1 MISTT
6 MTTKVTARG
15 VALARSA
22 PKARRTAV
30 ARAGAS
36 DREMWYP
43 GAQAP
48 AYLDGSMAGDYGA
61 RECERVFF
69 VFFCPRPRR
78 RARRVAR
85 VVAARH
91 ARAGQDTI
99 RSGVG
104 DWWIWR
110 AKRRARER
118 ERERGVPLR
127 RACRTCVKSD

>member
-69 VFFCPRPRR
+69 CVFVRVRV
-78 RARRVAR
+78 VAR
-85 VVAARH
+85 VASRASSRPGMRAR
-91 ARAGQDTI
+91 GKI
-99 RSGVG
+99 RYAPGSGIGGYG
-104 DWWIWR
+104 D

-118 ERERGVPLR
+118 EREREESR
-127 RACRTCVKSD
+127 